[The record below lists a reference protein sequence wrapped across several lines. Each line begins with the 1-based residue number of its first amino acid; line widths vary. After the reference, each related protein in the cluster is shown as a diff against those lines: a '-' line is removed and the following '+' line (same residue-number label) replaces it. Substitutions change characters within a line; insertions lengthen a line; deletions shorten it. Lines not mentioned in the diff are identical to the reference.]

1 MFLKNVQTFSNAHG
15 KYKGVMCIKSSNS
28 VGDNLIV
35 SCGNEDD
42 SRIII
47 WDIGA
52 REIVHELKTSE
63 KTAFYYLNLIVLDNV
78 IYD

>member
-1 MFLKNVQTFSNAHG
+1 M
-15 KYKGVMCIKSSNS
+15 
-28 VGDNLIV
+28 GDNLIV

-47 WDIGA
+47 WDIGS

-78 IYD
+78 PYQLVLTLIGTGTF